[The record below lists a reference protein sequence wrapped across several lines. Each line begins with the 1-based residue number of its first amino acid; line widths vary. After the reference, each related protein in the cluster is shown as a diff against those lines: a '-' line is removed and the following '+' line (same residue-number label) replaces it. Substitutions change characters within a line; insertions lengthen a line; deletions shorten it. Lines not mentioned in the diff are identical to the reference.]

1 MRAAPLLLLLLAA
14 SCAPRAALKPLPEEP
29 LALLEALR
37 GQGLRASFAL
47 RGRDAQGRLYE
58 LTVAARASEAQ
69 GLSLR
74 LYRTGLLVASLSPQ
88 DCSSAHPLFSP
99 CGELLEALD
108 RALRWW
114 AVKEPRPPH
123 PKGRTMAH
131 KGRPGGA
138 APSGTK
144 ARRQADKTAGRA
156 PEGALRGPEAR
167 APAVSGENHPE
178 LQGGPG
184 GASAQEVPSRPR
196 STATERM
203 MSSPISSFLK
213 RKPSRRALS
222 HMVFMSL
229 GRPLEYW

>member
-114 AVKEPRPPH
+114 AVKEPRPPTQRAGLWLIRDALGVLRLQGQR
-123 PKGRTMAH
+123 PVGRLIRLRE
-131 KGRPGGA
+131 GPLRVRYEGLRPG
-138 APSGTK
+138 PLPY
-144 ARRQADKTAGRA
+144 
-156 PEGALRGPEAR
+156 PEKITLSYRGALVELRLKRFRPDPGP
-167 APAVSGENHPE
+167 
-178 LQGGPG
+178 
-184 GASAQEVPSRPR
+184 RPR
-196 STATERM
+196 SE
-203 MSSPISSFLK
+203 
-213 RKPSRRALS
+213 
-222 HMVFMSL
+222 
-229 GRPLEYW
+229 